1 MVSATVL
8 FVTLLNKTT
17 LQCYPKLMKMVMQC
31 SIICIYILCCLI
43 CELDVIVHM
52 NRLMEKGVTHKIIE
66 YDLAIN
72 Y

>member
-1 MVSATVL
+1 
-8 FVTLLNKTT
+8 
-17 LQCYPKLMKMVMQC
+17 MKMVIQC
-31 SIICIYILCCLI
+31 SIICIYILYCLI